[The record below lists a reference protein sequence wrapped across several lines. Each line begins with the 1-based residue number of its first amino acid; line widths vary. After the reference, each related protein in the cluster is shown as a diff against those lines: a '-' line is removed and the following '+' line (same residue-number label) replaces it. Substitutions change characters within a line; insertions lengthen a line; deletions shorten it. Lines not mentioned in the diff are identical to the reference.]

1 MLKTAFSALAV
12 TALLATGAAFAADPT
27 PAAAPA
33 TAAVAPAAA
42 TTAAATPASDSKVVT
57 PAKKE
62 VVKHQTSKVKT
73 EGPVPATSK

>member
-33 TAAVAPAAA
+33 TGAVAPA
-42 TTAAATPASDSKVVT
+42 TTAAAATPASESKAVT

-62 VVKHQTSKVKT
+62 VLKHQTGKVKT
-73 EGPVPATSK
+73 EGPVPTTSK